1 MKSRLA
7 KYRLNPD
14 TLELEKV
21 ERSIMAWIGRTG
33 AVLFI
38 GIGAGIGFFFLFHWL
53 FPSPEE
59 ARLRQQNKAAM
70 QQVQLLER
78 RAKQMQLV
86 VADLQDRD
94 QNLYRVLLGADPVS
108 ISELT
113 GESEREA
120 YYDSIA
126 VMTNSQLLGRLHRNM
141 DQLEA
146 QLYQQSKSY
155 DEVVKAAKNQSQ
167 RMACIPAIQP
177 VLNKDLKRMASGY
190 GWRVD
195 PVYHVRRF
203 HSGMDFTAPT
213 GTEVMATGN
222 GVVDFVGWKQ
232 GYGNTII
239 INHGFGYETLY
250 AHLSKQL
257 CRAGQKVSRGDI
269 IAEVGSTGKS
279 TGAHLHY
286 EVRVQG
292 SPQDPSNYYFY
303 DLSPEQYDRM
313 LRLNQNAGDMLD

>member
-7 KYRLNPD
+7 KYRINPD

-78 RAKQMQLV
+78 RTKQMQLV

-177 VLNKDLKRMASGY
+177 VLNEDLKRMASGY

>member
-1 MKSRLA
+1 M
-7 KYRLNPD
+7 D
-14 TLELEKV
+14 DLEKRIY
-21 ERSIMAWIGRTG
+21 E
-33 AVLFI
+33 
-38 GIGAGIGFFFLFHWL
+38 
-53 FPSPEE
+53 
-59 ARLRQQNKAAM
+59 
-70 QQVQLLER
+70 
-78 RAKQMQLV
+78 
-86 VADLQDRD
+86 
-94 QNLYRVLLGADPVS
+94 
-108 ISELT
+108 
-113 GESEREA
+113 
-120 YYDSIA
+120 
-126 VMTNSQLLGRLHRNM
+126 
-141 DQLEA
+141 
-146 QLYQQSKSY
+146 QSKSY
-155 DEVVKAAKNQSQ
+155 DELVKATKNQSK

-177 VLNKDLKRMASGY
+177 VLNEDLKRMASGY

-222 GVVDFVGWKQ
+222 GTVEFVGWKQ
-232 GYGNTII
+232 GYGNTVIV
-239 INHGFGYETLY
+239 NHGFGYQTLY

-257 CRAGQKVSRGDI
+257 CQEGQKVSRGDI

-303 DLSPEQYDRM
+303 DLSPEQYDQM

>member
-7 KYRLNPD
+7 KYRINPD

-78 RAKQMQLV
+78 RTKQMQLV

-113 GESEREA
+113 DESEREA

-177 VLNKDLKRMASGY
+177 VLNEDLKRMASGY

>member
-7 KYRLNPD
+7 KYRINPD

-94 QNLYRVLLGADPVS
+94 QNLYRVLLGAAPVS

-177 VLNKDLKRMASGY
+177 VLNEDLKRMASGY

>member
-7 KYRLNPD
+7 KYRINPD

-113 GESEREA
+113 DESEREA

-177 VLNKDLKRMASGY
+177 VLNEDLKRMASGY

>member
-177 VLNKDLKRMASGY
+177 VLNEDLKRMASGY

>member
-7 KYRLNPD
+7 KYRINPD

-94 QNLYRVLLGADPVS
+94 QNLYRVLLGAAPVS
-108 ISELT
+108 INELT

-177 VLNKDLKRMASGY
+177 VLNEDLKRMASGY

>member
-7 KYRLNPD
+7 KYRINPD

-94 QNLYRVLLGADPVS
+94 QNLYRVLLGAAPVS

-177 VLNKDLKRMASGY
+177 VLNEDLKRMASGY

-313 LRLNQNAGDMLD
+313 LRLNQNVGDMLD